1 MQQIKKLLIIANG
14 QKENKNFIRTLAKTA
29 DFILALDG
37 GADIALNAGIRPNLV
52 LGDLD
57 SISQSA
63 KNKIG
68 REKLLKIPRQDNTD
82 LEKGLDFARYFKVPN
97 ITIICA
103 SGGRLDFTL
112 SNFSSVFNYIDKAQ
126 IVFKTSTCDVFPI
139 KKSAKFD
146 CKKGSK
152 ISLIPMGITT
162 GLTLKNLKYPL
173 KNASFKIGQT
183 AISNIAL
190 KNSFEVLF
198 KTGQILVI
206 VNRIKD

>member
-14 QKENKNFIRTLAKTA
+14 QKENKTFIKNIAKTA

-37 GADIALNAGIRPNLV
+37 GADIALKAGLMPSLV
-52 LGDLD
+52 IGDLD

-68 REKLLKIPRQDNTD
+68 QEKLLKIPRQDNTD

-112 SNFSSVFNYIDKAQ
+112 SNFSSVFNYIDKAN
-126 IVFKTSTCDVFPI
+126 IIFKTSPCDIFPI
-139 KKSAKFD
+139 KKSAKFE
-146 CKKGSK
+146 CKKGAK
-152 ISLIPMGITT
+152 ISLIPMGNTT
-162 GLTLKNLKYPL
+162 GLTLKNLKYSL
-173 KNASFKIGQT
+173 KNASFKIGQS

-190 KNSFEVLF
+190 KNTFEVLF

-206 VNRIKD
+206 VNHIKN